1 MPSITASPAAYWRL
15 VRSNANFRRLWG
27 AQIVSELGDWIYSV
41 AIYTLL
47 LEVTGNARSVAL
59 AVVLQVLPQVLVAP
73 MAGVLNDR
81 VSRKKVMIGADLAR
95 AAIVLTMLLASRA
108 GWLWAIYCLLFLET
122 LMWGFFEPG
131 RSATVPNVTRE
142 GELVAANA
150 LSSVTWSV
158 NLAVGA
164 GLGGILAAFFGRDA
178 VFVLNSGSF
187 LISAA
192 LLSGM
197 RFPELHVDRSRPLQA
212 RELVDFR
219 PVKEGARYI
228 LGHRRLIPLL
238 LAKAGL
244 GLMGMHWV
252 LLPMFG
258 ERIFPITAGGIDPR
272 RGAMLSMS
280 FLMSARGVG
289 ALIGPLISAWWTG
302 QNLRRLRIGVLIGFS
317 CAAAGYAAL
326 ALAPALGVAIADI
339 VFAQAGAS
347 MVWVFTT
354 TLLQFYTDD
363 KFRGRVFSFDFAF
376 LVAAMAAATYITGL
390 LVDAGIGIRTLAAA
404 AGIVAGIP
412 AVGWI
417 FVLRRWPHETG
428 TAAADPGPNPEPALR

>member
-1 MPSITASPAAYWRL
+1 MSSVTASPSAYWRL
-15 VRSNANFRRLWG
+15 VRSNSNFRRLWG
-27 AQIVSELGDWIYSV
+27 AQIVSELGDWIYSI

-81 VSRKKVMIGADLAR
+81 ISRKKVMIGADLAR
-95 AAIVLTMLLASRA
+95 AAIVLTMLFASRA
-108 GWLWAIYCLLFLET
+108 GWIWAIYCLLFLET

-131 RSATVPNVTRE
+131 RSATVPNVTRG
-142 GELVAANA
+142 GELIVANA
-150 LSSVTWSV
+150 LSSATWSV
-158 NLAVGA
+158 NLAIGA
-164 GLGGILAAFFGRDA
+164 GLGGLLAAFLGRDA
-178 VFVLNSGSF
+178 VFILNSGSF
-187 LISAA
+187 LVSAV
-192 LLSGM
+192 LLGGM
-197 RFPELHVDRSRPLQA
+197 RFPELHVDRARPLRV
-212 RELVDFR
+212 RELFDFR
-219 PVKEGARYI
+219 PVKEGVRYI
-228 LGHRRLIPLL
+228 VGRRRLIPLL

-258 ERIFPITAGGIDPR
+258 ERIFPMTAGGIDPR
-272 RGAMLSMS
+272 RGAMLSIS

-289 ALIGPLISAWWTG
+289 ALIGPLMSAWWTG
-302 QNLRRLRIGVLIGFS
+302 QNPRRLLIGVFIGFS

-326 ALAPALGVAIADI
+326 AFAPTLGIAVADV

-347 MVWVFTT
+347 MVWVFAT

-363 KFRGRVFSFDFAF
+363 RFRGRVFSADFAF
-376 LVAAMAAATYITGL
+376 LVASMAAATYITGV

-404 AGIVAGIP
+404 AGIVAAVP

-417 FVLRRWPHETG
+417 FVLRRWPRDAE
-428 TAAADPGPNPEPALR
+428 TAACERGPNP